1 MYFVSEVVA
10 YSSEQLSLKQL
21 KALKEK
27 LPGLVSLDLEVC
39 LKLGWKQNEVINKVL
54 KKKREKRNTTF

>member
-10 YSSEQLSLKQL
+10 YSSEQLSLYL

-39 LKLGWKQNEVINKVL
+39 LKLGWKQNEVINKV
-54 KKKREKRNTTF
+54 